1 MDRVLIKDLIDDIN
15 QYDAVCTS
23 KHVLLLNVRAC
34 QKNGSLTNVLVDR
47 KVFTKLIKRL
57 ESDLIKTIFV
67 VATDN
72 GIELRSMESG
82 NQSIHFLRGYS

>member
-1 MDRVLIKDLIDDIN
+1 MEVLIKDLIDDIN
-15 QYDAVCTS
+15 QYDAVYS
-23 KHVLLLNVRAC
+23 KHVLLLNVRAYN
-34 QKNGSLTNVLVDR
+34 KTGNLTNFLVHR

-82 NQSIHFLRGYS
+82 NQFIHFLRGYS